1 VARALNVPLDV
12 FIVRKLGVPG
22 FEELAAGAIASGGVR
37 VLNEDVIRALPNADE
52 VIEDVTAT
60 ETAELERREQSYRDG
75 RFTGL
80 SSRVSCLPLMA
91 ITEDQVKDAL
101 KSVKYPGFSRDIVS
115 FGLIK
120 GIDLRN
126 GDVTVQLALA
136 TNDAAIP
143 QTIKNEAETALRALA
158 GVREAKVRIDI
169 QAPPAGVG
177 AGVGAVR
184 IPGIKHIIAIASGK
198 GGVGKSTIAANLAVA
213 LEQTKASVGLCDCDI
228 YGPSISLMFGTR
240 ERPMATDDNRI
251 IPIEQYNLRLMSM
264 GFLLDDASP
273 AILRGPMVTRYTQQ
287 FLRQVEWG
295 ALDYLVLDLP
305 PGTGDIQLTIVQT
318 VALSGAIIVTTP
330 QEVALI
336 DARKA
341 ATMFEKVNVPVLGLI
356 ENMSFFVSPSDGK
369 RYDIFGIGGGE
380 REAKRLR
387 VPLLG
392 QIPID
397 IATREA
403 GDRGMP
409 ITAESKES
417 AVGVEFGRIAQ
428 RLRDLLPFD

>member
-1 VARALNVPLDV
+1 MSVSEAQ
-12 FIVRKLGVPG
+12 
-22 FEELAAGAIASGGVR
+22 
-37 VLNEDVIRALPNADE
+37 IR
-52 VIEDVTAT
+52 
-60 ETAELERREQSYRDG
+60 
-75 RFTGL
+75 
-80 SSRVSCLPLMA
+80 
-91 ITEDQVKDAL
+91 DAL
-101 KSVKYPGFSRDIVS
+101 KSVKYPGFTRDIVS

-120 GIDLRN
+120 SVNIDN
-126 GDVTVQLALA
+126 GEVRVQLALA
-136 TNDAAIP
+136 TNDPNVPA
-143 QTIKNEAETALRALA
+143 TIKNDAEKALRAID
-158 GVREAKVRIDI
+158 GVRTAKVLIDI
-169 QAPPAGVG
+169 HAPPAGAG
-177 AGVGAVR
+177 AGVGAAR
-184 IPGIKHIIAIASGK
+184 IPGIKHVIAVASGK
-198 GGVGKSTIAANLAVA
+198 GGVGKSTVAANLAIV
-213 LEQTKASVGLCDCDI
+213 LEQTGARVGLCDCDI

-240 ERPMATDDNRI
+240 ERPMATEENKI
-251 IPIEQYNLRLMSM
+251 VPVEQYGLRLMSM
-264 GFLLDDASP
+264 GLLLDDTSP

-295 ALDYLVLDLP
+295 ELDYLVLDLP

-341 ATMFEKVNVPVLGLI
+341 ATMFDKVNVPVLGLI
-356 ENMSFFVSPSDGK
+356 ENMSYFVSPSDSK
-369 RYDIFGIGGGE
+369 RYDIFGSGGGE

-409 ITAESKES
+409 IAGEDRQSAVTAEFKK
-417 AVGVEFGRIAQ
+417 IAEN
-428 RLRDLLPFD
+428 LRKTLP